1 VFYLKI
7 IKTKHATDKAKLWAV
22 TDEQIRIAIKRG
34 SKYKQTDGLLA
45 VYMEYEIAYKVI
57 GNDLYLIKTIKMRR

>member
-1 VFYLKI
+1 MRI

-22 TDEQIRIAIKRG
+22 TDGQIKNTIRKG

-45 VYMEYEIAYKVI
+45 VYMEYEIAYRVI
-57 GNDLYLIKTIKMRR
+57 SKDLYLIKTIKIRS

>member
-1 VFYLKI
+1 MRI

-22 TDEQIRIAIKRG
+22 TDEQIKNTIRNG

-45 VYMEYEIAYKVI
+45 VYMEYEIAYKI
-57 GNDLYLIKTIKMRR
+57 ISKDLCLIKTIKIRS